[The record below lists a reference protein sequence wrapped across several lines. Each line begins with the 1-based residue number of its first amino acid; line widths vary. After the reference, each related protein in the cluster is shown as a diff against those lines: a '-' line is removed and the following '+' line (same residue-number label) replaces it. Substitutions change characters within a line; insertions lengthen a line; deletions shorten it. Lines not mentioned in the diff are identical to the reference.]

1 MTDKKIIRGLTLAD
15 YEKFAISTTSRIS
28 SLDDLFKFGVF
39 PKERLDRYR
48 VDDYSVIPWIGQ
60 AEEKIVKKDDW
71 KYIINRYNFRDI
83 WDLNSNKEKIGFF
96 GCSFTFGEGIKTED
110 TFPYL
115 VSEQFN
121 LNRFNF
127 GVGGSSVQRVAR
139 TFSAVTKLID
149 LKYAV
154 ITLPHWHRQMYIDDT
169 GKIINLIPHWP
180 HEKFEDL
187 NEKLTDL
194 DEEYYVV
201 QAASFITWIADI
213 AELKGIKLIFSSW
226 DHPLNDLCKVMYP
239 SLTINPFPNIDDKCA
254 RDKLHPGILSQQ
266 SHAEQIIKA
275 INDRAW
281 IQK

>member
-1 MTDKKIIRGLTLAD
+1 MSNKKIIRGLTLAD
-15 YEKFAISTTSRIS
+15 YEKFAVSTTSRVN

-39 PKERLDRYR
+39 PKERWDRYK
-48 VDDYSVIPWIGQ
+48 VDDHAVVPWIGQ
-60 AEEKIVKKDDW
+60 AEEKVVKKDDW
-71 KYIINRYNFRDI
+71 KYVINRYNFRDI
-83 WDLNSNKEKIGFF
+83 WNLGSDKENIGFF

-110 TFPYL
+110 TFPYV
-115 VSEQFN
+115 VSKQFN
-121 LNRFNF
+121 LNGFNF
-127 GVGGSSVQRVAR
+127 GAGGSSIQRVAR

-201 QAASFITWIADI
+201 QAASFITWMADI

-226 DHPLNDLCKVMYP
+226 DYPLNDLCKVMYP
-239 SLTINPFPNIDDKCA
+239 SITINPFPNIDDKCA